1 MHFKSVRLNK
11 YLCAENGG
19 GSTLVANRRT
29 PRSWET
35 FRVSF
40 LVSFSPFVFPSS
52 LVTGWSNITVYL
64 LNLQLWRIDESTFNF
79 RVSNKDFIGL
89 SGEGEGI
96 RVVAHAAEPGPNE
109 TFIIVRNVDNPSRV
123 RILASNNLYLQVNYF

>member
-1 MHFKSVRLNK
+1 M
-11 YLCAENGG
+11 
-19 GSTLVANRRT
+19 
-29 PRSWET
+29 
-35 FRVSF
+35 F
-40 LVSFSPFVFPSS
+40 LVSFSLFVFPSS

-64 LNLQLWRIDESTFNF
+64 LNLQLWRIDESSFNF

-96 RVVAHAAEPGPNE
+96 RVVAHAAEPGPNG